1 MVAGVVVGV
10 AIVSVISAT
19 MNMLIVHQ
27 MEVLRNVMP
36 GPVQMGV
43 SNSDDDCQCTAAGSE
58 SLTSKSDRT
67 LRRSGVNPDG
77 V

>member
-43 SNSDDDCQCTAAGSE
+43 SNSDDDCRTAAGSE
-58 SLTSKSDRT
+58 SLTSKSYRT